1 MILNIY
7 TVDTKQLSLMYENQ
21 KMKPTRLVLLP
32 KLSQQK
38 DKHMETKYRGKM
50 G

>member
-32 KLSQQK
+32 KLSQQ